1 MAGAALG
8 AGLMDGSFLLDVL
21 RKLLAGLPLTIGL
34 TILAL
39 AGGAVL
45 ALALSGLRASS
56 RAGAW
61 VADSYVFVFRG
72 SPLLIQIFMIY
83 YGLPQFGFVR
93 HSVLWPLLREPYVCA
108 ALAFML
114 NDAAY
119 TSEILRGG
127 LRAVPRGV
135 VEAAMVGNMGRWT
148 TLRRIVL
155 PLAIRQALP
164 AYGIE
169 ITSMMKATSLA
180 SVVTLMDVTGIARS
194 LVSETYRAIEVF
206 GVAALIYLV
215 LVTATTAGVRALEE
229 HLSIKAA
236 A

>member
-1 MAGAALG
+1 META
-8 AGLMDGSFLLDVL
+8 FLTDVL
-21 RKLLAGLPLTIGL
+21 RRLLAGVQLTLGL
-34 TILAL
+34 TAIAL
-39 AGGAVL
+39 LGGFLL

-61 VADSYVFVFRG
+61 LANGYVFLLRG

-83 YGLPQFGFVR
+83 YGLPQFGFIR
-93 HSVLWPLLREPYVCA
+93 HGILWPLFREPLVCA

-127 LRAVPRGV
+127 LRAVPRGAI
-135 VEAAMVGNMGRWT
+135 EAAIVGNMSRWA

-169 ITSMMKATSLA
+169 ITSMLKATSLA
-180 SVVTLMDVTGIARS
+180 SVVTLMDITGIARS
-194 LVSETYRAIEVF
+194 IASQTYRAIEVF
-206 GVAALIYLV
+206 SIAALIYLV
-215 LVTATTAGVRALEE
+215 MVTAIAAAVQALERR
-229 HLSIKAA
+229 LVCA
-236 A
+236 

>member
-1 MAGAALG
+1 
-8 AGLMDGSFLLDVL
+8 MDQSFLLDVL

-34 TILAL
+34 TALAL

-127 LRAVPRGV
+127 LRAVPRGAI
-135 VEAAMVGNMGRWT
+135 EAAKVGNMGGWT

-155 PLAIRQALP
+155 PLAVRQALP

-194 LVSETYRAIEVF
+194 VVSETYRAIEVF

-215 LVTATTAGVRALEE
+215 LVTATTAAVRALERR
-229 HLSIKAA
+229 LSIQPQRVILTRAA

>member
-1 MAGAALG
+1 
-8 AGLMDGSFLLDVL
+8 MDRSFLLDVL
-21 RKLLAGLPLTIGL
+21 TKLLTGLPLTIGL
-34 TILAL
+34 TLLAL
-39 AGGAVL
+39 AGGALL
-45 ALALSGLRASS
+45 ALGLSGLRASS
-56 RAGAW
+56 RPGAW
-61 VADSYVFVFRG
+61 IADSYVFVFRG

-93 HSVLWPLLREPYVCA
+93 HGVLWPLLREPYVCA

-127 LRAVPRGV
+127 LRAVPRGA
-135 VEAAMVGNMGRWT
+135 VEAAMVGHMGRWT
-148 TLRRIVL
+148 PLRRIVL

-215 LVTATTAGVRALEE
+215 LVTATTAGVRALERR
-229 HLSIKAA
+229 LSIRPERILMTRAA

>member
-1 MAGAALG
+1 MQSGFFAET
-8 AGLMDGSFLLDVL
+8 LLH
-21 RKLLAGLPLTIGL
+21 LLAGLKLTLGL
-34 TILAL
+34 TAISL
-39 AGGAVL
+39 AGGGLL
-45 ALALSGLRASS
+45 ALALSALRATG
-56 RAGAW
+56 RPGAW
-61 VADSYVFVFRG
+61 FADAYVFLFRG

-93 HSVLWPLLREPYVCA
+93 HGILWPLLREPLVCA

-127 LRAVPRGV
+127 LRAVPRGA
-135 VEAAMVGNMGRWT
+135 VEAATVGNMTRWT

-169 ITSMMKATSLA
+169 VTSMLKATSLA

-194 LVSETYRAIEVF
+194 IVSETYRALEVF
-206 GVAALIYLV
+206 GIAALIYLV
-215 LVTATTAGVRALEE
+215 LVTA
-229 HLSIKAA
+229 IAA
-236 A
+236 ALKRLERHLQGAAA

>member
-1 MAGAALG
+1 MTTP
-8 AGLMDGSFLLDVL
+8 DFLLDVL
-21 RKLLAGLPLTIGL
+21 GKLLAGLPLTIGL
-34 TILAL
+34 TVLAL
-39 AGGAVL
+39 TGGAVL
-45 ALALSGLRASS
+45 ALGLSALRASS
-56 RAGAW
+56 RPGAW
-61 VADSYVFVFRG
+61 LADAYVFVFRG

-83 YGLPQFGFVR
+83 YGLPQFGFIR
-93 HSVLWPLLREPYVCA
+93 HGLLWPLLREPYVCA

-135 VEAAMVGNMGRWT
+135 VEAAIVGNMGRAT
-148 TLRRIVL
+148 ILRRIVL

-169 ITSMMKATSLA
+169 ITSMLKATSLA

-215 LVTATTAGVRALEE
+215 LVTATTGAVRGLERRLAL
-229 HLSIKAA
+229 A
-236 A
+236 

>member
-1 MAGAALG
+1 METGFFAETLFRLLS
-8 AGLMDGSFLLDVL
+8 GL
-21 RKLLAGLPLTIGL
+21 KLTLGL
-34 TILAL
+34 TATSL
-39 AGGAVL
+39 AGGALL
-45 ALALSGLRASS
+45 ALALSGLRAAG
-56 RAGAW
+56 RPGAW
-61 VADSYVFVFRG
+61 FADSYVFLFRG

-93 HSVLWPLLREPYVCA
+93 HGVLWPLLREPLVCA

-127 LRAVPRGV
+127 LRAVPRGAI
-135 VEAAMVGNMGRWT
+135 EAATVGNMTRWT
-148 TLRRIVL
+148 ALHRIVL

-169 ITSMMKATSLA
+169 VTSMLKATSLA

-194 LVSETYRAIEVF
+194 IVSETYRALEVF
-206 GVAALIYLV
+206 GIAALIYLV
-215 LVTATTAGVRALEE
+215 LVTAV
-229 HLSIKAA
+229 AA
-236 A
+236 ALKRLERHLQGVPA

>member
-1 MAGAALG
+1 
-8 AGLMDGSFLLDVL
+8 MDESFLLDVL

-34 TILAL
+34 TVLAL
-39 AGGAVL
+39 AGGAIL
-45 ALALSGLRASS
+45 ALGLSGLRASS

-93 HSVLWPLLREPYVCA
+93 HGVLWPLLREPYVCA

-127 LRAVPRGV
+127 LRAVPRGA
-135 VEAAMVGNMGRWT
+135 VEAATVGNMGRWT
-148 TLRRIVL
+148 MLRRIVL

-215 LVTATTAGVRALEE
+215 LVTATTTGVRALEG
-229 HLSIKAA
+229 HLSIRQERVMRIKAA

>member
-1 MAGAALG
+1 MTTP
-8 AGLMDGSFLLDVL
+8 DFLLDVL
-21 RKLLAGLPLTIGL
+21 GKLLAGLPLTIGL
-34 TILAL
+34 TLLAL

-45 ALALSGLRASS
+45 ALGLSALRASS
-56 RAGAW
+56 RPGAW
-61 VADSYVFVFRG
+61 LTNAYVFLFRG

-135 VEAAMVGNMGRWT
+135 VEAAIVGNMSRWT
-148 TLRRIVL
+148 ILRRIVL

-169 ITSMMKATSLA
+169 ITSMLKATSLA

-215 LVTATTAGVRALEE
+215 LVTATTGAVRGLERRLALT
-229 HLSIKAA
+229 
-236 A
+236 

>member
-1 MAGAALG
+1 
-8 AGLMDGSFLLDVL
+8 MDQGFLLDVL
-21 RKLLAGLPLTIGL
+21 RKLLTGLPLTIGL
-34 TILAL
+34 TVLAL

-93 HSVLWPLLREPYVCA
+93 HGILWPLLREPYVCA

-127 LRAVPRGV
+127 LRAVPKGA
-135 VEAAMVGNMGRWT
+135 VEAAVVGNMGRWT
-148 TLRRIVL
+148 MLRRIVL
-155 PLAIRQALP
+155 PLAVRQALP

-194 LVSETYRAIEVF
+194 VVSETYRAIEVF

-215 LVTATTAGVRALEE
+215 LVTATTAGVRALERR
-229 HLSIKAA
+229 LSIRPERVLLARAA